1 MTRHKGGTA
10 IGSGSAIFLAD
21 ADSFESGYIVSAL
34 QAAGSSVIGPLQ
46 SGGEVRALLDS
57 GPPPRAVI
65 LGNRL
70 ADGPV
75 WELVETLRGREIAH
89 LLLIGPPW
97 EAEPDLTGISVLR
110 KPFGAYQ
117 VVEWAAQLASEET
130 RPTVR

>member
-1 MTRHKGGTA
+1 MSTIENGNA
-10 IGSGSAIFLAD
+10 ILIAD

-46 SGGEVRALLDS
+46 SGGEVRALIDE

-65 LGNRL
+65 LGNHL
-70 ADGPV
+70 SDGPI
-75 WELVETLRGREIAH
+75 WALVETLRDRDIAH

-97 EAEPDLTGISVLR
+97 EEEPDLTGISVLR

-117 VVEWAAQLASEET
+117 VVEWAAQFAPAGEKL
-130 RPTVR
+130 PTG